1 MRSDFNRFA
10 QNPTNLDITRSR
22 FHRPS
27 RYSTTFN
34 AGDLIPF
41 YVDDL
46 VPGDT
51 VSLDTSLVCRMSTPI
66 HPVMDD
72 AYLDY
77 YYFFVPYRLL
87 WEHAKQFFGESD
99 KAFAPDVEYEMP
111 QISMD
116 SNPKGSIYHHF
127 GIPLFSDDAPSLSI
141 NALRIRAYGLIWN
154 EWFRDQNVSA
164 PLEIPMG
171 DAEFDIASAFGNSQ
185 QWHQVGFDRLT
196 TDWMCGRPL
205 PVAKYHDL
213 FTSALPLPQ
222 KGPAVTLPLADEA
235 PVYGDGSQLKV
246 RLGSSSGT
254 NIPISLIGNGST
266 STTAAA
272 FLGKSGTDVSTG
284 SAGVYIVDAQKAAE
298 SGSGSGMVA
307 DLTAATQISV
317 NTLRQAFALQKLFE
331 KDARGGSRYREII
344 KAHFGVT
351 SPDARQQVPEFLCGK
366 RVPITVMQV
375 LQTSSTNDTSPQG
388 NTAAFSLT
396 QDKSNSFT
404 YSATEHGVLLGVMCV
419 RTNQTYSQGIEKAW
433 LRKRRYDYYWP
444 VFANLGEQPIQNQEL
459 FLTDDPN
466 ERVETF
472 GFAEAWYDYRF
483 KTSRVS
489 GYLDP
494 AYDPNGPWTYANRFT
509 SMPTLSPE
517 FIYET
522 RENVDRTLAIQSS
535 VEDQFLINMF
545 FDATYVRP
553 MPMYSIPGLVDHH

>member
-1 MRSDFNRFA
+1 M
-10 QNPTNLDITRSR
+10 
-22 FHRPS
+22 
-27 RYSTTFN
+27 
-34 AGDLIPF
+34 
-41 YVDDL
+41 
-46 VPGDT
+46 
-51 VSLDTSLVCRMSTPI
+51 
-66 HPVMDD
+66 
-72 AYLDY
+72 
-77 YYFFVPYRLL
+77 
-87 WEHAKQFFGESD
+87 
-99 KAFAPDVEYEMP
+99 
-111 QISMD
+111 
-116 SNPKGSIYHHF
+116 
-127 GIPLFSDDAPSLSI
+127 
-141 NALRIRAYGLIWN
+141 
-154 EWFRDQNVSA
+154 
-164 PLEIPMG
+164 
-171 DAEFDIASAFGNSQ
+171 
-185 QWHQVGFDRLT
+185 
-196 TDWMCGRPL
+196 

-272 FLGKSGTDVSTG
+272 FLGKSGKDVSAG
-284 SAGVYIVDAQKAAE
+284 SAGVYIVDAQKASE
-298 SGSGSGMVA
+298 SNIGSGMVA

-419 RTNQTYSQGIEKAW
+419 RTNQTYSQGVEKAW

-509 SMPTLSPE
+509 SIPTLSPE

-522 RENVDRTLAIQSS
+522 RENVDRTLAIQSI